1 MNTPKSLIFSEFEAL
16 SNPLVAIKNR
26 LNSSQSQY
34 LFRYLK
40 HLGARTVLV
49 ESNYFDRDFLDE
61 FSAFYCLSAK
71 GYPNVCKRLHFFS
84 EVNINRE
91 TFQLALGDS
100 EQEKE
105 LFTSSY
111 LGFIVIRPITDS
123 PFGRTVLKWYPD
135 HSPNTPRVTNPSRKY
150 NCNVAGIKLSVM
162 GLAWQQQDS
171 GVAACATI
179 GIWTMLHSSAFND
192 RNAVPTT
199 SMITEAAH
207 SSALVG
213 RPPYPSHFLQVT
225 QIQHAIIQLGFV
237 PAVTNG
243 NLPGQFFE
251 KERFA
256 STCAAYIR
264 SGYPLIIGAIHADG
278 VNVGHAVCAVGFRE
292 VSAASQ
298 DSSKEVCIQDED
310 VEYVYIHD
318 DNIGPNVRFMI
329 ESQDY
334 QAANGQTYRR
344 CVLKMKTP
352 EYISDADGQ
361 SLDNTTLIPQS
372 IIGAVH
378 RDLKITTDS
387 FFRYGIELTTAIKKG
402 LNAFLSQVGVSV
414 VINSLVF
421 STRFIMLKDFLAS
434 ELSRQLKGEPALLSN
449 IRMQLQENVPP
460 MSLHL
465 AVLRIALP
473 DASVLLDVLFD
484 TTDTDKNR
492 SVFCHIIYDAS
503 IKQFLDILAQETR
516 TKSLGVPIIG
526 F

>member
-1 MNTPKSLIFSEFEAL
+1 MNNSIPLCFTTFEAPE
-16 SNPLVAIKNR
+16 NPLVAIKNR
-26 LNSSQSQY
+26 LKSQQANY
-34 LFRYLK
+34 VFRYLK
-40 HLGARTVLV
+40 YLGAKTVIV

-84 EVNINRE
+84 DENATRDNFLKAV
-91 TFQLALGDS
+91 GDS
-100 EQEKE
+100 EQEAE
-105 LFTSSY
+105 LFRASY
-111 LGFIVIRPITDS
+111 LGFTVIRPITDS

-135 HSPNTPRVTNPSRKY
+135 GDLNTPRVINPSRLY
-150 NCNVAGIKLSVM
+150 HCHVAGIQLSVL

-192 RNAVPTT
+192 RNAIPTT

-213 RPPYPSHFLQVT
+213 RPPYPSHFLQLT

-237 PAVTNG
+237 PAVTSG
-243 NLPGQFFE
+243 NKPGQFFE

-278 VNVGHAVCAVGFRE
+278 VPVGHAVCAVGFRE
-292 VSAASQ
+292 VSLAGKAQSNQ
-298 DSSKEVCIQDED
+298 VCIQDED
-310 VEYVYIHD
+310 VEYIYIHD
-318 DNIGPNVRFMI
+318 DNIGPNVRFKI
-329 ESQDY
+329 ESREY
-334 QAANGQTYRR
+334 TAADQSTQQR
-344 CVLKMKTP
+344 CVLVMETP
-352 EYISDADGQ
+352 DYLLANGEA
-361 SLDNTTLIPQS
+361 SLDNTVLIPHTV
-372 IIGAVH
+372 IGAVH

-387 FFRYGIELTTAIKKG
+387 FFRHGIELTTSIKSALDSYLENVG
-402 LNAFLSQVGVSV
+402 LADSV
-414 VINSLVF
+414 ASLVF
-421 STRFIMLKDFLAS
+421 STRFIMLKDYLSF
-434 ELSRQLKGEPALLSN
+434 ELSRQFKEQPEILSR
-449 IRMQLQENVPP
+449 IRMNLQETVPP

-473 DASVLLDVLFD
+473 DASVLIDILFD

-492 SVFCHIIYDAS
+492 SVFCHLIYDE
-503 IKQFLDILAQETR
+503 IIGNFLNILDPDIRLKR
-516 TKSLGVPIIG
+516 LGVAVSG
-526 F
+526 Y

>member
-1 MNTPKSLIFSEFEAL
+1 MNQNSPLVFTQFEAEN
-16 SNPLVAIKNR
+16 NPLIAIKQR
-26 LNSSQSQY
+26 LASDQSHY

-40 HLGARTVLV
+40 YLGAKTVLI

-71 GYPNVCKRLHFFS
+71 GYSNVCKRLHFFDNENVS
-84 EVNINRE
+84 REMFQSALADSDNEKNI
-91 TFQLALGDS
+91 LS
-100 EQEKE
+100 
-105 LFTSSY
+105 SSY

-135 HSPNTPRVTNPSRKY
+135 NNLNTPRVTNPSRLY
-150 NCNVAGIKLSVM
+150 DCHVAGLKLSVL

-192 RNAVPTT
+192 RNAIPTT

-213 RPPYPSHFLQVT
+213 RPPYPSHFLQLN
-225 QIQHAIIQLGFV
+225 QIQHAIMQLGFV
-237 PAVTNG
+237 PAVTSG
-243 NLPGQFFE
+243 NVAGQFFE
-251 KERFA
+251 KERFS

-264 SGYPLIIGAIHADG
+264 SGYPLIIGAQHADG
-278 VNVGHAVCAVGFRE
+278 VPIGHAVCAVGFRE
-292 VSAASQ
+292 VSVEA
-298 DSSKEVCIQDED
+298 KEQRNTVCIQDED

-318 DNIGPNVRFMI
+318 DNIGPNVRFKI
-329 ESQDY
+329 ESQEY
-334 QAANGQTYRR
+334 IAPNNQVYNR
-344 CVLKMKTP
+344 CILRMETP
-352 EYISDADGQ
+352 EYLQNSDDIT
-361 SLDNTTLIPQS
+361 LDNTVLIPHT

-378 RDLKITTDS
+378 RDLKITTDN
-387 FFRYGIELTTAIKKG
+387 FFRHGIQLTSSIKQGLDAYLNQTASG
-402 LNAFLSQVGVSV
+402 QSV
-414 VINSLVF
+414 DTLVF
-421 STRFIMLKDFLAS
+421 STRFIMLKDYLS
-434 ELSRQLKGEPALLSN
+434 LELSRQFRDEPQLLARV
-449 IRMQLQENVPP
+449 RMQLQEEVPP

-473 DASVLLDVLFD
+473 DASILLDVLFD

-492 SVFCHIIYDAS
+492 SVFCHIIYDS
-503 IKQFLDILAQETR
+503 GISQFLTILPLELR
-516 TKSLGVPIIG
+516 NKKLGVAVQG